1 VPLDDAVIN
10 GGGDQYPLSESYEPL
25 PEGLFRRQEQ
35 AIWPTVYRFI
45 NFFRE
50 GSEMAEAGEW
60 TRKGSTL
67 SDTTA
72 QKEYGVDRSFIVKGI
87 KTENLEYREGSIYG
101 NPWLRILRSQ
111 LEQYI
116 TKELGAPYLSDM
128 KNRTEL
134 RKIKKEI
141 TDLKKRL
148 DVLQAR
154 KAEIEQGMGK

>member
-1 VPLDDAVIN
+1 
-10 GGGDQYPLSESYEPL
+10 
-25 PEGLFRRQEQ
+25 
-35 AIWPTVYRFI
+35 
-45 NFFRE
+45 
-50 GSEMAEAGEW
+50 MAEYGEW
-60 TRKGSTL
+60 NRKGSTL
-67 SDTTA
+67 SDTSA

-87 KTENLEYREGSIYG
+87 KAEKLEYREGSLYG

-116 TKELGAPYLSDM
+116 AEELGAAYLSDM

-134 RKIKKEI
+134 RKIKKEV

-154 KAEIEQGMGK
+154 KTEIEQSMGK

>member
-1 VPLDDAVIN
+1 
-10 GGGDQYPLSESYEPL
+10 
-25 PEGLFRRQEQ
+25 
-35 AIWPTVYRFI
+35 
-45 NFFRE
+45 
-50 GSEMAEAGEW
+50 MAEAGEW

-67 SDTTA
+67 SDATA

-87 KTENLEYREGSIYG
+87 KAEKLEYREGSLYG

-116 TKELGAPYLSDM
+116 TEELGAAYLSDM

-134 RKIKKEI
+134 RKIKKEM

-154 KAEIEQGMGK
+154 KAEIEQSMGK